1 MLCFLYGPGE
11 PGRYAAF
18 DHKRKTRMGSKNLT
32 FALVGLLIGS
42 FLTMSC
48 VMIADSGRWI
58 SNKDLE
64 LRTLRR
70 DLQTANA
77 AVLDAKSF
85 LNFFR
90 LSDTDDFTPT
100 DYKRHIHIL
109 KTKFTGKFPEWAKMQ
124 ASTQKDDA
132 AE

>member
-1 MLCFLYGPGE
+1 
-11 PGRYAAF
+11 
-18 DHKRKTRMGSKNLT
+18 MGSRNLT
-32 FALVGLLIGS
+32 FALAGLLIGS

-48 VMIADSGRWI
+48 VMIADSGRRI
-58 SNKDLE
+58 SDEELE

-70 DLQTANA
+70 DLQAANA

-90 LSDTDDFTPT
+90 LSDTDDFTPS
-100 DYKRHIHIL
+100 DYNRHIQTL
-109 KTKFTGKFPEWAKMQ
+109 KTKFAGKFPDWAKMQ
-124 ASTQKDDA
+124 VPIQKDDA